1 MQSSNLPRSPR
12 VVNRGVVTRGT
23 VARGIAV
30 LALLALVAACSSASA
45 PAFRSVGVGVGVSGP
60 ASVGTGQ
67 AAGPATLPEAIAA
80 PSAAAS
86 AAPASASGGSSG
98 SAAVAL
104 VDTPYIV
111 RTGSLTIEVPVVDDA
126 LLKARTAIV
135 GLGGYISGSQ
145 ESNSGDRSMA
155 SVTYRIP
162 ADRWEAA
169 LDALRGIATK
179 VDSLTTDSTEVT
191 GQVLDLGARID
202 NLRVTETALQAVM
215 TKATKIQDILDVQN
229 QLTTVQGQIEELTTE
244 QNHLKD
250 QAAMSSLTVLFQAPP
265 PAAVRETSN
274 GWDPGAQFDQA
285 AAQLLALGQGLATIG
300 IWSAVV
306 GLPILVGLLLVLL
319 LLAVL
324 ARRIPWRASRPAG
337 PSAPS
342 GPSAQTGA
350 V

>member
-12 VVNRGVVTRGT
+12 VVNRSVLSRGT
-23 VARGIAV
+23 VTRGIAV

-45 PAFRSVGVGVGVSGP
+45 PAFSGVGVSGT
-60 ASVGTGQ
+60 ASDGTAQ

-86 AAPASASGGSSG
+86 AAPAFAAAGGSGG
-98 SAAVAL
+98 SAAVSL

-126 LLKARTAIV
+126 LLRARTAIV
-135 GLGGYISGSQ
+135 GLGGYISGSE

-179 VDSLTTDSTEVT
+179 VDSLRTDSSEVT

-229 QLTTVQGQIEELTTE
+229 QLTAVQGQIEELTTE

-265 PAAVRETSN
+265 PAAVRETSK
-274 GWDPGAQFDQA
+274 GWDPGAQFDRA
-285 AAQLLALGQGLATIG
+285 AAQLLGLGQALATIG

-306 GLPILVGLLLVLL
+306 GLPILLGLLLALL
-319 LLAVL
+319 LLVVL
-324 ARRIPWRASRPAG
+324 ARRIPWRPSRPAG

-342 GPSAQTGA
+342 GPSPQTGA